1 MKVIFENIIKR
12 GGYDLAG
19 LLKKIDK
26 YHVEGKLTDTE
37 RDELYAQARQTP
49 EAQYEVKA
57 EIERLWAAIRA
68 LQAGQS
74 TEAPETPADEWLEFV
89 QPTGAHDVYQLGD
102 QVTFNGQRYR
112 CAMAN
117 CAWSPDVL
125 PDAWEA
131 VSIE

>member
-1 MKVIFENIIKR
+1 MRVIFENIIKR
-12 GGYDLAG
+12 GGYDLAS
-19 LLKKIDK
+19 LLKKIDA
-26 YHVEGKLTDTE
+26 YHIEGKLTDAE

-68 LQAGQS
+68 LRADQS
-74 TEAPETPADEWLEFV
+74 TETPETPADEWPEYV
-89 QPTGAHDVYQLGD
+89 QPTGAHDAYNLGD
-102 QVTFNGQRYR
+102 PITYNGLRYR
-112 CAMAN
+112 CAMDN
-117 CAWSPDVL
+117 CVWSPDVL